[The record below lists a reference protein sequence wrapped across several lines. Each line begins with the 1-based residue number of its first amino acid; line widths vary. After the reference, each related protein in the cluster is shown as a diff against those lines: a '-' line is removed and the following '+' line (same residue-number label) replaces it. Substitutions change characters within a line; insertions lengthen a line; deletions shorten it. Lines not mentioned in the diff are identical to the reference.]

1 MANATA
7 DNLLDDLKL
16 TQADYNL
23 GNTLS
28 KLGCE
33 FESCDLSLVSPTPFA
48 PFFRWSP
55 TSPFDLLS

>member
-48 PFFRWSP
+48 PFFR
-55 TSPFDLLS
+55 